1 MIRIAIVDDHDLVR
15 EGIRAIL
22 EQDPSFEVVGE
33 TGDGQEAIRM
43 ANRLR
48 PDVLLMDVH
57 LPGGIGG
64 LEATETIVADCP
76 EVKVIILT
84 QYENREYIRR
94 AIRIGA
100 RGYLLKRSV
109 AAQLK
114 EAIKTVYAG
123 QRYLHPAV
131 ADELVDLL
139 TTGKSLE
146 EDDYDR
152 LTEIGYTQ
160 ARLLGGFFAVRQ
172 VRCDAIYTGTLRRH
186 TETVRGILDGGP
198 AESLVAKEETF
209 GPVAPVVA
217 VDSLEQAIELA
228 NASPYGLLAAIFTR
242 DVEKGLRFAESVR
255 TGWVNVNESS
265 NYWETHLPFGGRSGT
280 ASGIGRV
287 GGTAPMEAFT
297 ELQTVVLS

>member
-1 MIRIAIVDDHDLVR
+1 MIRVGIVDDHDLVR

-22 EQDPSFEVVGE
+22 EQDPGFEVVGE
-33 TGDGQEAIRM
+33 TGDGQEAIRL
-43 ANRLR
+43 ARRLH

-64 LEATETIVADCP
+64 LEATETIATDCP
-76 EVKVIILT
+76 DVKVIILT

-114 EAIKTVYAG
+114 DAIKTVHAG

-131 ADELVDLL
+131 ADELVDLV

-152 LTEIGYTQ
+152 LTLREKQ
-160 ARLLGGFFAVRQ
+160 VFKLLVEGKTSRDISKYLTISLKTAMTHRTNLMAKLNMHS
-172 VRCDAIYTGTLRRH
+172 RAELIRYAIRKAIIP
-186 TETVRGILDGGP
+186 V
-198 AESLVAKEETF
+198 EE
-209 GPVAPVVA
+209 P
-217 VDSLEQAIELA
+217 
-228 NASPYGLLAAIFTR
+228 
-242 DVEKGLRFAESVR
+242 
-255 TGWVNVNESS
+255 
-265 NYWETHLPFGGRSGT
+265 
-280 ASGIGRV
+280 
-287 GGTAPMEAFT
+287 
-297 ELQTVVLS
+297 

>member
-22 EQDPSFEVVGE
+22 EQDTSFEVVGE

-64 LEATETIVADCP
+64 LDATETIVADCP

-152 LTEIGYTQ
+152 LTPREK
-160 ARLLGGFFAVRQ
+160 Q
-172 VRCDAIYTGTLRRH
+172 VL
-186 TETVRGILDGGP
+186 
-198 AESLVAKEETF
+198 K
-209 GPVAPVVA
+209 
-217 VDSLEQAIELA
+217 
-228 NASPYGLLAAIFTR
+228 LLAEGKTSRDISKYLTISLKTVMTHRANVMAKLNVHSRAELIRYAIR
-242 DVEKGLRFAESVR
+242 KAIIPVDE
-255 TGWVNVNESS
+255 
-265 NYWETHLPFGGRSGT
+265 P
-280 ASGIGRV
+280 
-287 GGTAPMEAFT
+287 
-297 ELQTVVLS
+297 